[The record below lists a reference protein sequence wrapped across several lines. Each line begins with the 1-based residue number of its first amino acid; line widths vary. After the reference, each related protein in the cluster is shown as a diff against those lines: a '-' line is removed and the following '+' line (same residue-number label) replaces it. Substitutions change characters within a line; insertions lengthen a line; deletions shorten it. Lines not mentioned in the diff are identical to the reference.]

1 MKFSKSGKAI
11 RDKIP
16 QIIKNSGTSCTIK
29 TLSDAQ
35 FLKALEVKLGEEL
48 QEYLASKS
56 SEELADLIEVIHRI
70 AQLNGTSIA
79 KLEKIRKDKA
89 RKRGAFK
96 KNLFLI
102 DFKK

>member
-1 MKFSKSGKAI
+1 MDYNKAI

-16 QIIKNSGTSCTIK
+16 EIIRLSGNSCNIK
-29 TLSDAQ
+29 KLSNAK
-35 FLKALEVKLGEEL
+35 FLVELEKKLAEEL
-48 QEYLASKS
+48 AEYQKSKNP
-56 SEELADLIEVIHRI
+56 EELADLIEVIHRI

-79 KLEKIRKDKA
+79 KLEKIRKEKV

>member
-1 MKFSKSGKAI
+1 MKKAV

-16 QIIKNSGTSCTIK
+16 GIIRKSGVKCRVK

-70 AQLNGTSIA
+70 AQLNGTSVA